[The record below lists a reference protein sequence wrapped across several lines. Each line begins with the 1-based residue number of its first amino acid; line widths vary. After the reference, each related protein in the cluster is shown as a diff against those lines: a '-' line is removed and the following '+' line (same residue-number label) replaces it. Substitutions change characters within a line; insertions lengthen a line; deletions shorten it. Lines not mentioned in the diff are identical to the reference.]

1 MEQQSE
7 SIVEDIINEEK
18 IEPSKE
24 ELETFKNLVN
34 DWFKY
39 DDQIRKLQIAMK
51 ERKNYQRVL
60 NNKIEQFMFNYKYND
75 LNTQHGRIKTNVKE
89 CKVPIKMND
98 IKTKIKQY
106 NNLSGEELLK
116 RIFEEDRTT
125 VVKKNIRRVIPK
137 VSLTI

>member
-60 NNKIEQFMFNYKYND
+60 NNKIEQFSVRW
-75 LNTQHGRIKTNVKE
+75 G
-89 CKVPIKMND
+89 
-98 IKTKIKQY
+98 
-106 NNLSGEELLK
+106 
-116 RIFEEDRTT
+116 
-125 VVKKNIRRVIPK
+125 
-137 VSLTI
+137 

>member
-7 SIVEDIINEEK
+7 SIVDDIINEEK

-60 NNKIEQFMFNYKYND
+60 NSKIEQFMFNYKYND

-98 IKTKIKQY
+98 IKTKIMQY

-116 RIFEEDRTT
+116 RIFDEDRTT

>member
-1 MEQQSE
+1 MENE
-7 SIVEDIINEEK
+7 TSIVDDIINEEK
-18 IEPSKE
+18 IEPCKE

-60 NNKIEQFMFNYKYND
+60 NSKIEQFMFNYKYND
-75 LNTQHGRIKTNVKE
+75 LNTQHGRIKTNIKE

-98 IKTKIKQY
+98 IKSKIIQY

-125 VVKKNIRRVIPK
+125 VVKKNIRRIIPK

>member
-1 MEQQSE
+1 MEQQAE
-7 SIVEDIINEEK
+7 SIVDDIINEEK

-60 NNKIEQFMFNYKYND
+60 NSKIEQFMFNYKYNY

-98 IKTKIKQY
+98 IKTKIMQY